1 MKDDKKVPQLRFP
14 EFTDAWKQRKLRD
27 IGAIVTGNTPKTS
40 DKGNYGNDYLFV
52 SPADIQQNRYIK
64 NTQTKL
70 TKKGFLTGKPIRKG
84 ASLFVCIG
92 STIGK
97 VAQTVEES
105 VSNQQINALIPFVS
119 FCDDFVFTLLETL
132 ALKVKS
138 IASNQ
143 AVPIINKSTFGSTEC
158 LVPSIIEEQQKI
170 GAFFTQLDSTITLQQ
185 RKLNSLQKLKKGLLQ
200 KMFPKKGENIPEI
213 RFPEFSDAWKQR
225 KFGDSFDFLQNNT
238 LSRASL
244 NDTSGCAKNVH
255 YGDILVKFG
264 ESISAEKA
272 DLPFICERE
281 ILKKLS
287 KSILK
292 NGDVVIADTAEDM
305 TTGKSCEIVDVDEC
319 MPVLA
324 GLHTIPVRPK
334 QKFGKYYLGYY
345 LNSEAFHS
353 QLIPLIQGIKV
364 YSISKSSIKDTVVMF
379 PDDVQ
384 EQEKIGSLFNR
395 IDNTITLQ
403 QRKLN
408 SLQKLKKGL
417 LQKMFPKKGEN
428 IPEIRFPEFSDAWK
442 QRKFGDFAK
451 VSMCKRIFKEETTQ
465 TGDVP
470 FFKIGTFGGI
480 PDAFISRYK
489 FESYKAKYPYPK
501 KGDILISASGSIG
514 RIVEYSGK
522 DEYFQDSNIIWLD
535 HDESVLNSFL
545 KHVYSIIKWNGI
557 EGTTIKRLY
566 NDNVLTTKILT
577 PSLEE
582 QSKIGAFFTQLDNT
596 ITLQQRWLFYTHKQ
610 S

>member
-1 MKDDKKVPQLRFP
+1 MKEDKKVPQLRFP
-14 EFTDAWKQRKLRD
+14 EFT
-27 IGAIVTGNTPKTS
+27 
-40 DKGNYGNDYLFV
+40 
-52 SPADIQQNRYIK
+52 
-64 NTQTKL
+64 
-70 TKKGFLTGKPIRKG
+70 
-84 ASLFVCIG
+84 
-92 STIGK
+92 
-97 VAQTVEES
+97 
-105 VSNQQINALIPFVS
+105 
-119 FCDDFVFTLLETL
+119 
-132 ALKVKS
+132 
-138 IASNQ
+138 
-143 AVPIINKSTFGSTEC
+143 
-158 LVPSIIEEQQKI
+158 
-170 GAFFTQLDSTITLQQ
+170 
-185 RKLNSLQKLKKGLLQ
+185 
-200 KMFPKKGENIPEI
+200 
-213 RFPEFSDAWKQR
+213 DAWKQR

-345 LNSEAFHS
+345 LNSEAFNS

-408 SLQKLKKGL
+408 SLQKLQKRL

-428 IPEIRFPEFSDAWK
+428 ITEIRFPEFSDAWK
-442 QRKFGDFAK
+442 QRKLGEIIDY
-451 VSMCKRIFKEETTQ
+451 SN
-465 TGDVP
+465 G
-470 FFKIGTFGGI
+470 IGHENYVLPQG
-480 PDAFISRYK
+480 
-489 FESYKAKYPYPK
+489 KYELVTLK
-501 KGDILISASGSIG
+501 SINS
-514 RIVEYSGK
+514 SGK
-522 DEYFQDSNIIWLD
+522 LVCSEKFVNEDFETLKAETLIMMLSEQAKGMLGMTTIIPCD
-535 HDESVLNSFL
+535 NKYVLNQRVAALKAHNDVEVHFL
-545 KHVYSIIKWNGI
+545 TNAINNKQNYFEQMGAGTKVQNITRGHVEECVI
-557 EGTTIKRLY
+557 EL
-566 NDNVLTTKILT
+566 

-582 QSKIGAFFTQLDNT
+582 QKKIGSLFSKLEVT

>member
-1 MKDDKKVPQLRFP
+1 MTKENKPEMRF
-14 EFTDAWKQRKLRD
+14 
-27 IGAIVTGNTPKTS
+27 S
-40 DKGNYGNDYLFV
+40 
-52 SPADIQQNRYIK
+52 
-64 NTQTKL
+64 
-70 TKKGFLTGKPIRKG
+70 GFN
-84 ASLFVCIG
+84 
-92 STIGK
+92 
-97 VAQTVEES
+97 E
-105 VSNQQINALIPFVS
+105 
-119 FCDDFVFTLLETL
+119 D
-132 ALKVKS
+132 
-138 IASNQ
+138 
-143 AVPIINKSTFGSTEC
+143 
-158 LVPSIIEEQQKI
+158 
-170 GAFFTQLDSTITLQQ
+170 
-185 RKLNSLQKLKKGLLQ
+185 
-200 KMFPKKGENIPEI
+200 
-213 RFPEFSDAWKQR
+213 WKQR

-272 DLPFICERE
+272 DLPFICDRE

-403 QRKLN
+403 QRKLELLKN
-408 SLQKLKKGL
+408 QKKAFLE
-417 LQKMFPKKGEN
+417 KMFPKEGEN
-428 IPEIRFPEFSDAWK
+428 VPEIRFSGFSDAWK

-451 VSMCKRIFKEETTQ
+451 VSMCKRVFKEETTQ

-582 QSKIGAFFTQLDNT
+582 QSKIGIFFTQLDNT
-596 ITLQQRWLFYTHKQ
+596 ITLQQRKLEILKNIKKSFLQKMFV
-610 S
+610 

>member
-225 KFGDSFDFLQNNT
+225 KFGD
-238 LSRASL
+238 
-244 NDTSGCAKNVH
+244 
-255 YGDILVKFG
+255 
-264 ESISAEKA
+264 
-272 DLPFICERE
+272 
-281 ILKKLS
+281 
-287 KSILK
+287 
-292 NGDVVIADTAEDM
+292 
-305 TTGKSCEIVDVDEC
+305 
-319 MPVLA
+319 
-324 GLHTIPVRPK
+324 
-334 QKFGKYYLGYY
+334 
-345 LNSEAFHS
+345 
-353 QLIPLIQGIKV
+353 
-364 YSISKSSIKDTVVMF
+364 
-379 PDDVQ
+379 
-384 EQEKIGSLFNR
+384 
-395 IDNTITLQ
+395 
-403 QRKLN
+403 
-408 SLQKLKKGL
+408 
-417 LQKMFPKKGEN
+417 
-428 IPEIRFPEFSDAWK
+428 
-442 QRKFGDFAK
+442 FAK

>member
-1 MKDDKKVPQLRFP
+1 MKEDKTVPQLRFP
-14 EFTDAWKQRKLRD
+14 EFTDAWKQRKLREVVKEFYNGKTPYRQNKAYWGGNVNWLTSGD
-27 IGAIVTGNTPKTS
+27 LNRDVVTNTIEKITEEGQKVSRLRIIPKGTLVIAIMGLEAAGTRGNCGILGIDT
-40 DKGNYGNDYLFV
+40 
-52 SPADIQQNRYIK
+52 
-64 NTQTKL
+64 
-70 TKKGFLTGKPIRKG
+70 
-84 ASLFVCIG
+84 
-92 STIGK
+92 TI
-97 VAQTVEES
+97 
-105 VSNQQINALIPFVS
+105 NQACMALIANES
-119 FCDDFVFTLLETL
+119 IATKDFLFQWYKAFGNRL
-132 ALKVKS
+132 ALKFTQGTKQQNYNEELLGNLDIS
-138 IASNQ
+138 Y
-143 AVPIINKSTFGSTEC
+143 
-158 LVPSIIEEQQKI
+158 PSLKEQQQI
-170 GAFFTQLDSTITLQQ
+170 GAFFTQLDNTITLQQ

-200 KMFPKKGENIPEI
+200 KMFPKKGENITEI

-225 KFGDSFDFLQNNT
+225 KFSDSFDFLQNNT

-272 DLPFICERE
+272 DLPFICDRE

-287 KSILK
+287 NSILK

-403 QRKLN
+403 QRKLE

-417 LQKMFPKKGEN
+417 LQQMF
-428 IPEIRFPEFSDAWK
+428 I
-442 QRKFGDFAK
+442 
-451 VSMCKRIFKEETTQ
+451 
-465 TGDVP
+465 
-470 FFKIGTFGGI
+470 
-480 PDAFISRYK
+480 
-489 FESYKAKYPYPK
+489 
-501 KGDILISASGSIG
+501 
-514 RIVEYSGK
+514 
-522 DEYFQDSNIIWLD
+522 
-535 HDESVLNSFL
+535 
-545 KHVYSIIKWNGI
+545 
-557 EGTTIKRLY
+557 
-566 NDNVLTTKILT
+566 
-577 PSLEE
+577 
-582 QSKIGAFFTQLDNT
+582 
-596 ITLQQRWLFYTHKQ
+596 
-610 S
+610 

>member
-1 MKDDKKVPQLRFP
+1 MKEDKTVPQLRFP
-14 EFTDAWKQRKLRD
+14 EFTDAWKQRELGEIAER
-27 IGAIVTGNTPKTS
+27 VTRRNSSLESQTPLTISAEYGLIDQNKFFGKRIAAKDLS
-40 DKGNYGNDYLFV
+40 NYYLIQKGEFAY
-52 SPADIQQNRYIK
+52 
-64 NTQTKL
+64 
-70 TKKGFLTGKPIRKG
+70 
-84 ASLFVCIG
+84 
-92 STIGK
+92 
-97 VAQTVEES
+97 
-105 VSNQQINALIPFVS
+105 
-119 FCDDFVFTLLETL
+119 
-132 ALKVKS
+132 
-138 IASNQ
+138 
-143 AVPIINKSTFGSTEC
+143 NKSTSNDAPWGAIKRLDCYNNGALSTLYIVFKIKDNKSC
-158 LVPSIIEEQQKI
+158 YSDFLVTYYGTSLWHKGVKEIATEGARNHGLLNVSPSDFFRTKLVIPQDFEEQRKI
-170 GAFFTQLDSTITLQQ
+170 GAFFTQLDNTITLQQ

-272 DLPFICERE
+272 DLPFICDRE

-403 QRKLN
+403 QRKLE

-417 LQKMFPKKGEN
+417 LQQMF
-428 IPEIRFPEFSDAWK
+428 I
-442 QRKFGDFAK
+442 
-451 VSMCKRIFKEETTQ
+451 
-465 TGDVP
+465 
-470 FFKIGTFGGI
+470 
-480 PDAFISRYK
+480 
-489 FESYKAKYPYPK
+489 
-501 KGDILISASGSIG
+501 
-514 RIVEYSGK
+514 
-522 DEYFQDSNIIWLD
+522 
-535 HDESVLNSFL
+535 
-545 KHVYSIIKWNGI
+545 
-557 EGTTIKRLY
+557 
-566 NDNVLTTKILT
+566 
-577 PSLEE
+577 
-582 QSKIGAFFTQLDNT
+582 
-596 ITLQQRWLFYTHKQ
+596 
-610 S
+610 

>member
-1 MKDDKKVPQLRFP
+1 M
-14 EFTDAWKQRKLRD
+14 
-27 IGAIVTGNTPKTS
+27 
-40 DKGNYGNDYLFV
+40 
-52 SPADIQQNRYIK
+52 
-64 NTQTKL
+64 
-70 TKKGFLTGKPIRKG
+70 
-84 ASLFVCIG
+84 
-92 STIGK
+92 
-97 VAQTVEES
+97 
-105 VSNQQINALIPFVS
+105 
-119 FCDDFVFTLLETL
+119 
-132 ALKVKS
+132 
-138 IASNQ
+138 
-143 AVPIINKSTFGSTEC
+143 
-158 LVPSIIEEQQKI
+158 
-170 GAFFTQLDSTITLQQ
+170 
-185 RKLNSLQKLKKGLLQ
+185 
-200 KMFPKKGENIPEI
+200 
-213 RFPEFSDAWKQR
+213 
-225 KFGDSFDFLQNNT
+225 
-238 LSRASL
+238 

-417 LQKMFPKKGEN
+417 LQKMFPKNGEN

-442 QRKFGDFAK
+442 QRKLREVVKEFYNGQTPYRQNKAYWGGNVNWLTSGDLNRDVVTNTIEKITEEGQKA
-451 VSMCKRIFKEETTQ
+451 SRLRIIPKETLVIAIMGLEAAGTRGNCGILGIDTTINQ
-465 TGDVP
+465 ACMAL
-470 FFKIGTFGGI
+470 I
-480 PDAFISRYK
+480 AN
-489 FESYKAKYPYPK
+489 ESIATKDFLFQWYKAFGNRLALKFTQGTKQQNYNEELL
-501 KGDILISASGSIG
+501 GNLDIS
-514 RIVEYSGK
+514 Y
-522 DEYFQDSNIIWLD
+522 
-535 HDESVLNSFL
+535 
-545 KHVYSIIKWNGI
+545 
-557 EGTTIKRLY
+557 
-566 NDNVLTTKILT
+566 
-577 PSLEE
+577 PSLKE
-582 QSKIGAFFTQLDNT
+582 QQQIGAFFTQLDNT
-596 ITLQQRWLFYTHKQ
+596 ITLQQRKLESLQKLKKGLLQQMFI
-610 S
+610 

>member
-1 MKDDKKVPQLRFP
+1 M
-14 EFTDAWKQRKLRD
+14 
-27 IGAIVTGNTPKTS
+27 
-40 DKGNYGNDYLFV
+40 
-52 SPADIQQNRYIK
+52 
-64 NTQTKL
+64 
-70 TKKGFLTGKPIRKG
+70 
-84 ASLFVCIG
+84 
-92 STIGK
+92 
-97 VAQTVEES
+97 
-105 VSNQQINALIPFVS
+105 
-119 FCDDFVFTLLETL
+119 
-132 ALKVKS
+132 
-138 IASNQ
+138 
-143 AVPIINKSTFGSTEC
+143 
-158 LVPSIIEEQQKI
+158 
-170 GAFFTQLDSTITLQQ
+170 
-185 RKLNSLQKLKKGLLQ
+185 
-200 KMFPKKGENIPEI
+200 
-213 RFPEFSDAWKQR
+213 
-225 KFGDSFDFLQNNT
+225 
-238 LSRASL
+238 

-417 LQKMFPKKGEN
+417 LQKMFPKNGEN

-442 QRKFGDFAK
+442 QRKLREVIKEFYNGQTPYRQNKDYWGGNINWLTSGDLNRGVVTNTIEKITEEGKKA
-451 VSMCKRIFKEETTQ
+451 SRLRIIPKGTLVIAIMGLEAAGTRGNCCILGIETTINQ
-465 TGDVP
+465 ACMALIANESLATQSFLFQWYKSFGNSLALKYTQGTKQQNYNEELLGNLDISYP
-470 FFKIGTFGGI
+470 SLKEQQKIG
-480 PDAFISRYK
+480 S
-489 FESYKAKYPYPK
+489 
-501 KGDILISASGSIG
+501 
-514 RIVEYSGK
+514 
-522 DEYFQDSNIIWLD
+522 
-535 HDESVLNSFL
+535 
-545 KHVYSIIKWNGI
+545 
-557 EGTTIKRLY
+557 
-566 NDNVLTTKILT
+566 
-577 PSLEE
+577 
-582 QSKIGAFFTQLDNT
+582 FFTQLDNT

>member
-1 MKDDKKVPQLRFP
+1 MKEDKTVPQLRFP
-14 EFTDAWKQRKLRD
+14 EFT
-27 IGAIVTGNTPKTS
+27 
-40 DKGNYGNDYLFV
+40 
-52 SPADIQQNRYIK
+52 
-64 NTQTKL
+64 
-70 TKKGFLTGKPIRKG
+70 
-84 ASLFVCIG
+84 
-92 STIGK
+92 
-97 VAQTVEES
+97 
-105 VSNQQINALIPFVS
+105 
-119 FCDDFVFTLLETL
+119 
-132 ALKVKS
+132 
-138 IASNQ
+138 
-143 AVPIINKSTFGSTEC
+143 
-158 LVPSIIEEQQKI
+158 
-170 GAFFTQLDSTITLQQ
+170 
-185 RKLNSLQKLKKGLLQ
+185 
-200 KMFPKKGENIPEI
+200 
-213 RFPEFSDAWKQR
+213 DAWKQR

-417 LQKMFPKKGEN
+417 LQKMFPKNGEN

-442 QRKFGDFAK
+442 QRKLREVVKEFYNGQTPYRQNKAYWGGNVNWLTSGDLNRDVVTNTIEKITEEGQKA
-451 VSMCKRIFKEETTQ
+451 SRLRIIPKETLVIAIMGLEAAGTRGNCGILGIDTTINQ
-465 TGDVP
+465 ACMAL
-470 FFKIGTFGGI
+470 I
-480 PDAFISRYK
+480 AN
-489 FESYKAKYPYPK
+489 ESIATKDFLFQWYKAFGNRLALKFTQGTKQQNYNEELL
-501 KGDILISASGSIG
+501 GNLDIS
-514 RIVEYSGK
+514 Y
-522 DEYFQDSNIIWLD
+522 
-535 HDESVLNSFL
+535 
-545 KHVYSIIKWNGI
+545 
-557 EGTTIKRLY
+557 
-566 NDNVLTTKILT
+566 
-577 PSLEE
+577 PSLKE
-582 QSKIGAFFTQLDNT
+582 QQQIGAFFTQLDNT